1 MAKKLGWFVLAGVIC
16 CAAGVSRA
24 YAQNPGSST
33 FEDDLKKQFKV
44 SKVDSDS
51 NGLVVTEAGTVL
63 VIKKG
68 GIRAYPP
75 ADNVVLPN
83 TYKDGSVHA
92 PSSMI
97 KKVWNFKDRGQGADN
112 SRLLPLEEKVYVT
125 QLRADVKNDK
135 VTLSLIECD
144 SCNNVQQASNFK
156 AQIIFQFPKGY
167 LSGGADAGQAAD
179 MISQVLVPDQGG
191 DQGSGRQGGDQAS
204 GQQGNGGGQQQQ
216 AAPEPPK
223 ETQTIEKGQT
233 EDQVVGILGKPDKIV
248 NLGAKKLYI
257 YKDMKITFIGGKVSD
272 VS

>member
-1 MAKKLGWFVLAGVIC
+1 MANKFGSFVLA
-16 CAAGVSRA
+16 AALGCLIGMPKAS
-24 YAQNPGSST
+24 AQNPGSST
-33 FEDDLKKQFKV
+33 LEDDLKKQFKV

-51 NGLVVTEAGTVL
+51 NGLVVTEAGSVL

-125 QLRADVKNDK
+125 KIQADLKNDK

-144 SCNNVQQASNFK
+144 TCNNVQQASNFK
-156 AQIIFQFPKGY
+156 AQIAFQFPKGY
-167 LSGGADAGQAAD
+167 ISGGADAGQVAD
-179 MISQVLVPDQGG
+179 LISQVLAPDQSGDQGG
-191 DQGSGRQGGDQAS
+191 GQQGGEQG
-204 GQQGNGGGQQQQ
+204 GQQGNGGGQQQ
-216 AAPEPPK
+216 AAPPEPPK
-223 ETQTIEKGQT
+223 ETQTIDKGQT
-233 EDQVVGILGKPDKIV
+233 EEQVVGILGKPDKIV

-272 VS
+272 VQ